1 GAQVDFL
8 HSYRHLK
15 PANVDSVL
23 TLLDWTA
30 NGAPKRFH
38 LVSTLGII
46 DPSYGSATIS
56 EQAALDAWKGLIGGY
71 SQSKWVAD
79 TLARRAQDAGLPVAI
94 YRLGSVTGDH
104 VHAICNETDLIW
116 RITRTCAE
124 LQAIPDLD
132 LELNM
137 TPVDDV
143 ARGIVRLGCSDRA
156 RGQVYHLLARR
167 SLSLRNLVAVFTRL
181 GLPLAAISVEVWLG
195 LARAR
200 LAERHDDSLAAVVAI
215 LSKHDPEA
223 TRPEI
228 TFERT
233 ETHMELAGTRIRPV
247 TANLLERY
255 LTTLGIRA
263 SVEQTATA
271 AN

>member
-1 GAQVDFL
+1 V
-8 HSYRHLK
+8 
-15 PANVDSVL
+15 
-23 TLLDWTA
+23 
-30 NGAPKRFH
+30 
-38 LVSTLGII
+38 
-46 DPSYGSATIS
+46 TIT
-56 EQAALDAWKGLIGGY
+56 EQAALEAWKGLIGGY

-79 TLARRAQDAGLPVAI
+79 TLARRAQDAGLPVVI

-104 VHAICNETDLIW
+104 SHAICNETDLIW

-132 LELNM
+132 LALNM

-143 ARGIVRLGCSDRA
+143 ALGIVRLGSSDQS
-156 RGQVYHLLARR
+156 RGQIYHLLARR

-200 LAERHDDSLAAVVAI
+200 LAKHHDDSLAAVVAI

-223 TRPEI
+223 TRPAI
-228 TFERT
+228 TFELT
-233 ETHMELAGTRIRPV
+233 TAHLEAVGTRIRPV
-247 TANLLERY
+247 TTNLLERY
-255 LTTLGIRA
+255 LGVLGIRQT
-263 SVEQTATA
+263 VEPATA
-271 AN
+271 K

>member
-1 GAQVDFL
+1 
-8 HSYRHLK
+8 
-15 PANVDSVL
+15 
-23 TLLDWTA
+23 
-30 NGAPKRFH
+30 
-38 LVSTLGII
+38 
-46 DPSYGSATIS
+46 
-56 EQAALDAWKGLIGGY
+56 
-71 SQSKWVAD
+71 
-79 TLARRAQDAGLPVAI
+79 VAI

-104 VHAICNETDLIW
+104 THAICNETDLIW

-143 ARGIVRLGCSDRA
+143 ATGIVRLGSSNRA
-156 RGQVYHLLARR
+156 RGQVYHMLARR

-181 GLPLAAISVEVWLG
+181 GLPLAAISVEVWLD

-215 LSKHDPEA
+215 LAKHDPEA
-223 TRPEI
+223 TRPEV
-228 TFERT
+228 TFELT
-233 ETHMELAGTRIRPV
+233 ETHMELVDTRIRPV
-247 TANLLERY
+247 TAHLLERY
-255 LTTLGIRA
+255 LTTLGIRDA
-263 SVEQTATA
+263 VEQTETA